1 MLFRLG
7 RGLQLAGMI
16 VAPVGVAG
24 NVVRPEQV
32 SVQDSLS
39 VAAVGVALF
48 ASGWLLQQVARPK

>member
-7 RGLQLAGMI
+7 RGLQFVGMV

-32 SVQDSLS
+32 SVQDSLA
-39 VAAVGVALF
+39 VAAVGVAVF
-48 ASGWLLQQVARPK
+48 VAGWLLQQVTRPK